1 MSADSR
7 KKEPLPT
14 DLPPPPRTVPF
25 FAALRK
31 IQSEQ
36 AALIGCD
43 TRPSQEPVRLRAE
56 ADLGYPATE
65 LAKATTEPSGRI
77 TLQVS
82 FLGLFGPS
90 GALPQHYT
98 QAIIDRSRHKDH
110 GLRDFLDLFN
120 HRWLSHFYR
129 AWEKHDFPSAYQ
141 TSHSLQQEDT
151 VTQILWSL
159 IGMGTG
165 GQRGRLRLEEKSLL
179 HYSGLLADARV
190 RPSTLANI
198 LSDWFE
204 IYVEVEQFYGQW
216 IGIPPADQTRMEFVR
231 LGDSCNNRLGIDA
244 VAGERVWN
252 VENRFRLRIGPLSA
266 AEFLQFSPLGEQLAS
281 LVALARTYVGPQFE
295 FDIQAVLLRSEVPRM
310 QLGNTE
316 APSCLGWNTWLGD
329 WPFEHDPDDAVF
341 ELHDAATLYGARQ
354 GGVVG

>member
-1 MSADSR
+1 MSASSD
-7 KKEPLPT
+7 KVN
-14 DLPPPPRTVPF
+14 PPPTALPSQVRNVPF

-36 AALIGCD
+36 GSLIGRD

-65 LAKATTEPSGRI
+65 LAKATTEHSGRV
-77 TLQVS
+77 TLEVS

-98 QAIIDRSRHKDH
+98 QAIIDRMRHKDR

-129 AWEKHDFPSAYQ
+129 AWEKHDYPSAYQ

-179 HYSGLLADARV
+179 HYSGLLADVRV

-198 LSDWFE
+198 LSDWFD
-204 IYVEVEQFYGQW
+204 ISVEVVQFYGQW
-216 IGIPPADQTRMEFVR
+216 ISIPLVDQTRMKFVR
-231 LGDSCNNRLGIDA
+231 LGDNCNNRLGIDA

-252 VENRFRLRIGPLSA
+252 VENRFRLRIGPLGA
-266 AEFLQFSPLGEQLAS
+266 AEFKRFSPLGEQLAS

-295 FDIQAVLLRSEVPRM
+295 FDVQAVLRRAEVPRM
-310 QLGNTE
+310 QLGNE
-316 APSCLGWNTWLGD
+316 QEPSCLGWNTWLGN
-329 WPFEHDPDDAVF
+329 WPFGHDPNDAVF
-341 ELHDAATLYGARQ
+341 ELDDVATLHR
-354 GGVVG
+354 VEE